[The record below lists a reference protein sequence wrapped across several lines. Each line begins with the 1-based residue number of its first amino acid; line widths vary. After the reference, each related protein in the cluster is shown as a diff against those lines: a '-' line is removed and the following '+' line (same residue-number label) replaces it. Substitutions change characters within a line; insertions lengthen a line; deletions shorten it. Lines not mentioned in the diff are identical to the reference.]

1 MKHKSKE
8 ALDHLLEVIKNA
20 DKTFLDPEKV
30 IDEQGKVDG
39 YQHLPLHII
48 KSWAIML
55 TQYTI
60 LLRCVA
66 TRNIS

>member
-39 YQHLPLHII
+39 LPLHII